1 MTEWNRNFK
10 YKKFYS
16 RFQITFHC
24 NIPNFVAK
32 FRNLLRSSKVHFRIH
47 KPVCKQSLC
56 DWSLN
61 STKPIRCLVYKPAC
75 EFSKWTFELISNQF
89 QNIAKNLESY
99 TKKVEKAP
107 VILGQPMEFVCE
119 SIIVIAVIASLAAQ
133 YVLMPAI
140 HDNRKLLIV
149 LRLLTIVNCRL
160 CDKILRTKQSAIG
173 SIKKFLNLTSLPS
186 SKVHFRIRKPV
197 SEQLIG
203 FVFTAFVYKP

>member
-32 FRNLLRSSKVHFRIH
+32 FGNLLRSSKVHFRIH
-47 KPVCKQSLC
+47 KPVCKQRLWLVPELNEANQMLSLQTG
-56 DWSLN
+56 LR
-61 STKPIRCLVYKPAC
+61 IL
-75 EFSKWTFELISNQF
+75 KWTFELSNQF

-160 CDKILRTKQSAIG
+160 CDK
-173 SIKKFLNLTSLPS
+173 F
-186 SKVHFRIRKPV
+186 
-197 SEQLIG
+197 
-203 FVFTAFVYKP
+203 